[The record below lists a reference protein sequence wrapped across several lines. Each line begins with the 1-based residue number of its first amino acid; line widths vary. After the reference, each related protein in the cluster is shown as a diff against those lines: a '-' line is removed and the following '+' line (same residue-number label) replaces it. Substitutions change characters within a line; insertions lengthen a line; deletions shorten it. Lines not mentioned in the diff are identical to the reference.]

1 MIAPLRKL
9 LDRLAQSHDRREA
22 VVYAIVWGTIL
33 VALPATRLFYFGRN
47 ASAVSIDWSDIGM
60 EYLSLLP
67 FAALFIFNDLVLSVI
82 VTRLRKVV
90 LYVVLAIASALLM
103 TLLIELF
110 RSPAAEGREPAHS
123 GVQDRFGDN
132 PPPKPWERDIDN
144 PAQGGDSI
152 SAMQPFGPRPDDD
165 NFGNRPP
172 EPPHH
177 GNEPDWQG
185 GGQRMPEPPD
195 KPDGMRRGGP
205 QESEMRSVGTFR
217 VGPMMSDF
225 ILAMLML
232 CAGTLVKL
240 YLLSDRDKDRLRQLA
255 RERSEAELAQL
266 RYQLSPHFMMNA
278 LNNIH
283 ALVDIDA
290 ERAKDTIVRMSRLM
304 RYMLYESTKDLTPL
318 DSEVAFIRDYVE
330 LMRIRYTDN
339 VTINLSLPTETFGV
353 RLPPLLFINMVENA
367 FKHGVSYAEHSFVDV
382 SLSLSDDHK
391 TVNFCCTNSLAPAR
405 PADSQH
411 GIGLANT
418 RKRLELLC
426 PGRFQLS
433 AVKLA
438 DRYVVT
444 LSLSLE

>member
-1 MIAPLRKL
+1 MLNRFAE
-9 LDRLAQSHDRREA
+9 SHDRREA

-33 VALPATRLFYFGRN
+33 IALPATRLLYFWRN
-47 ASAVSIDWSDIGM
+47 ESAVSIDWSGIGM
-60 EYLSLLP
+60 EYLSLIP
-67 FAALFIFNDLVLSVI
+67 FAILFVFNDLVLSVVI
-82 VTRLRKVV
+82 TRLRKVV
-90 LYVVLAIASALLM
+90 LYVVLAVASALLM
-103 TLLIELF
+103 TLLIEFF
-110 RSPAAEGREPAHS
+110 RSPANDAYEPAPI
-123 GVQDRFGDN
+123 GLQERFGEN
-132 PPPKPWERDIDN
+132 PPPRPRERN
-144 PAQGGDSI
+144 PDKSALASDSL
-152 SAMQPFGPRPDDD
+152 AANLQPIGPRPDND
-165 NFGNRPP
+165 NFANRPP
-172 EPPHH
+172 EPPRR
-177 GNEPDWQG
+177 GGEPDWQG
-185 GGQRMPEPPD
+185 GGERMPEPPD
-195 KPDGMRRGGP
+195 MPEDMRRGGP
-205 QESEMRSVGTFR
+205 QDRSMRSIGTFR

-304 RYMLYESTKDLTPL
+304 RYMLYESAKDQTPL
-318 DSEVAFIRDYVE
+318 SSEVAFIRDYVE

-339 VTINLSLPTETFGV
+339 VSVNLSLPADTFGV
-353 RLPPLLFINMVENA
+353 CLPPLLFINMVENA

-405 PADSQH
+405 PADTQH

-433 AVKLA
+433 AVKLS